1 MISPI
6 SFTIVYFKFDRS
18 MHTHCTLEQ
27 KNFAKLSN
35 VAMAEYEKIN
45 ELSDEDQCAC
55 CQSNI
60 MLSIKYYVVNQI
72 LCCQSNI
79 LLPIKYY
86 FVNQILC
93 CQSNIMLP
101 IKYFVINQI
110 LFCQS
115 NIVLA
120 QQELNIRA
128 CTKSQKFAI

>member
-1 MISPI
+1 
-6 SFTIVYFKFDRS
+6 
-18 MHTHCTLEQ
+18 MHTHCKLEQ

-45 ELSDEDQCAC
+45 ELSDEDQCACCQSC

-93 CQSNIMLP
+93 CQSNILLP
-101 IKYFVINQI
+101 IKYY
-110 LFCQS
+110 FCQS

-128 CTKSQKFAI
+128 CLKSQKFAI